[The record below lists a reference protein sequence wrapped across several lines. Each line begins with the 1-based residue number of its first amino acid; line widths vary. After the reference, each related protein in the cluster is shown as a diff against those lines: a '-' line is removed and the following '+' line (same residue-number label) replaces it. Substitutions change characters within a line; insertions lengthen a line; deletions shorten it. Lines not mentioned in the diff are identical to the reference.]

1 MNYLLLLIILIVLLI
16 ISFKLLKIDAFNP
29 IMIAILCYMV
39 GLLFCIIMIPVWK
52 YEITFKSI
60 VVVSSTFVFLIL
72 TSLLGQVLSKKV
84 KLKYYNN
91 SIICLKEY
99 TLSKKI
105 ILGLVILLFSIS
117 IIKNYID
124 IAYEFGFNG
133 IWYEFTEL
141 SLAVKKACINEGAAL
156 LRVNTYMQYFLKG
169 ITYCSLFLF
178 IYNVVRLKD
187 DIKKNLYFLL
197 LSFPYLLVIYV
208 SGWRTDFIF
217 VFVYILMIFGF
228 NIDRT
233 NNSLKSVFRC
243 LTVMFLMFAIVLIIW
258 SITAYLRSKGE
269 YDYNAILR
277 YVATY
282 FGGGIVNFDQYING
296 FIEFPKSNI
305 FGNRVF
311 VNIYSYLNRLH
322 IGNFNIFSTFLPFD
336 NVINTN
342 VYSGFFRA
350 YDDFGFLGNGL
361 YLGFIFFIYS
371 FIYSLVNKYKN
382 LFFVSILDAYFSYP
396 VCLMAVDE
404 AFSIFFISTT
414 PIYIILFYGIVY
426 YFMIYHDNKGRLHKK

>member
-133 IWYEFTEL
+133 
-141 SLAVKKACINEGAAL
+141 
-156 LRVNTYMQYFLKG
+156 MQYFLKG